1 MTSFAIGAVLA
12 VVLIVVTGDATGRKA
27 LILPVPVA
35 GLTRHIAMFPY
46 QWEGCKTMIEARIA
60 PPVGAVA
67 SPAIC
72 PKATTVIVIICMA
85 GITICQR
92 ALVNP
97 VCVAG
102 STVQLAMSAC
112 QREAR
117 VVMIEGRPT
126 PTLRCVASA
135 TVCTELSIMR
145 IPGRMTGVA
154 IGGRSFEN
162 AVRVAGIASHIGMPP
177 SQGEACAA
185 VIEAYRAPP
194 LGGVAGPTIR
204 TELSAMRIIGSMAGI
219 TIRRRSFEDT
229 VRMTRQ
235 TGNILMLS
243 I

>member
-12 VVLIVVTGDATGRKA
+12 VVLISVTGDATGRKS

-46 QWEGCKTMIEARIA
+46 QWEGSQAVIEARIA
-60 PPVGAVA
+60 PTIGTVA
-67 SPAIC
+67 SPAIR
-72 PKATTVIVIICMA
+72 PKAATVIVIICMA
-85 GITICQR
+85 GITICR
-92 ALVNP
+92 RSLVNP

-102 STVQLAMSAC
+102 STVQLAVSTC
-112 QREAR
+112 QRKAC

-145 IPGRMTGVA
+145 VPGRMTGVA
-154 IGGRSFEN
+154 VGGRPFEN
-162 AVRVAGIASHIGMPP
+162 SVRMAGIASHIDVLTGER
-177 SQGEACAA
+177 EACVAM
-185 VIEAYRAPP
+185 VEGYRAPT

-204 TELSAMRIIGSMAGI
+204 TELSVMSVIGSMAGI
-219 TIRRRSFEDT
+219 TIRRRSFENT
-229 VRMTRQ
+229 VRVAGK

>member
-1 MTSFAIGAVLA
+1 
-12 VVLIVVTGDATGRKA
+12 
-27 LILPVPVA
+27 
-35 GLTRHIAMFPY
+35 
-46 QWEGCKTMIEARIA
+46 MIEACIA

-67 SPAIC
+67 SPAIR
-72 PKATTVIVIICMA
+72 PKAATVIVIICMA
-85 GITICQR
+85 GITICRR

-102 STVQLAMSAC
+102 STVQLAVFAS

-117 VVMIEGRPT
+117 IVMIEGRPT

-145 IPGRMTGVA
+145 VPGRMTGVA
-154 IGGRSFEN
+154 VGGRPFEN
-162 AVRVAGIASHIGMPP
+162 TVRVAGIASHVGMPP
-177 SQGEACAA
+177 GQGEARVAM
-185 VIEAYRAPP
+185 VEAYRAPT
-194 LGGVAGPTIR
+194 LGGVACATIR
-204 TELSAMRIIGSMAGI
+204 TELSVMSVIGSMAGI